1 MITTM
6 TQMAMIMTSGHLTR
20 FLDLKKELSSFQRE
34 AEESDRVVND
44 FIKVN
49 WFRWRQQWVWSW
61 WLKSLL
67 WLSWGGGL
75 VECPGGPIESKRL
88 RKGRK
93 WSCTIVHQV
102 VVPDFTA
109 KSAELRGDL
118 YRACLAQADPGKFGN
133 QVVLLNSEASRAKQF
148 SSLAATKIF
157 CHNRKFPIR
166 LRLPFDT
173 HTKPPWPWLCTHP
186 KTEFPLLRRG
196 MCCPRGCREACL
208 VACVSVSPDMP

>member
-93 WSCTIVHQV
+93 WNCTIVHQV

-118 YRACLAQADPGKFGN
+118 YRACLAQADPGGWVW
-133 QVVLLNSEASRAKQF
+133 QPGGVVKLWGFNGQAIQFFSAKENIL
-148 SSLAATKIF
+148 S
-157 CHNRKFPIR
+157 
-166 LRLPFDT
+166 
-173 HTKPPWPWLCTHP
+173 
-186 KTEFPLLRRG
+186 
-196 MCCPRGCREACL
+196 
-208 VACVSVSPDMP
+208 